1 MTQTF
6 EKNTRFGP
14 GQKIFAGQHLLL
26 ALEVLNPPVPVRQT
40 ALANVA
46 GPTKEADAHKVKSEE
61 NWKRLFANIRTSIVQ
76 IIQIIPIYF
85 GIRHSVL
92 SEKIITTDTTMI
104 P

>member
-26 ALEVLNPPVPVRQT
+26 ALEVLNPSVPVRQT

-61 NWKRLFANIRTSIVQ
+61 NWKRLFANIFN
-76 IIQIIPIYF
+76 IYCSNHPD
-85 GIRHSVL
+85 HSNL
-92 SEKIITTDTTMI
+92 FWHSAFCFI
-104 P
+104 